1 MQTTADRAAVLWN
14 YHILKLYLKK
24 RKNTLCLSGMQ
35 EVLYSNH
42 VFAVGRLV
50 NYNIILPY
58 FYKALKTW

>member
-1 MQTTADRAAVLWN
+1 MEL
-14 YHILKLYLKK
+14 LYIEVVSGKK
-24 RKNTLCLSGMQ
+24 GKIHCLSGMQ